1 MASVNRVLL
10 LGLVAAPARQRKGG
24 CELVIAVPEER
35 AGRTW
40 LERIVLIVPDRL
52 VQEVM
57 ELRPAQPVHAEGSLA
72 RASTGAVV
80 VVDRLF
86 SLGAAPAEQPAP
98 RQPVRSHASPLAHE
112 RAGHP
117 RRIHIGRPDERI
129 IWVRPARVGGC
140 PSGAALPLAHPRP
153 I

>member
-10 LGLVAAPARQRKGG
+10 MGLVAASARQGKGG
-24 CELVIAVPEER
+24 CELVVAVPEER

-40 LERIVLIVPDRL
+40 LERIALIVPDRL
-52 VQEVM
+52 VGEAM
-57 ELRPAQPVHAEGSLA
+57 ELRPAQPVHAEGYLA
-72 RASTGAVV
+72 RAGTGAGAV

-86 SLGAAPAEQPAP
+86 SLGEAPPEHPAP
-98 RQPVRSHASPLAHE
+98 RQPVGSHASPQAHE

-129 IWVRPARVGGC
+129 IWVRPTRVGGRRD
-140 PSGAALPLAHPRP
+140 LD
-153 I
+153 

>member
-10 LGLVAAPARQRKGG
+10 IGLVAAPARRGKGG
-24 CELVIAVPEER
+24 CELVVAVPEDR

-40 LERIVLIVPDRL
+40 LERIALVVPGRL
-52 VQEVM
+52 VGEAMQ
-57 ELRPAQPVHAEGSLA
+57 LRPAQPVHAEGYLA
-72 RASTGAVV
+72 RAGTGAVAV

-86 SLGAAPAEQPAP
+86 SLGEAPPEQPAP
-98 RQPVRSHASPLAHE
+98 RQPVGSHTSPRAHE

-129 IWVRPARVGGC
+129 IWVRPARVGGH
-140 PSGAALPLAHPRP
+140 PSRAE
-153 I
+153 

>member
-10 LGLVAAPARQRKGG
+10 IGLVATQARQGGGG
-24 CELVIAVPEER
+24 CELVVAVPEER

-40 LERIVLIVPDRL
+40 LERIALIVPDRL
-52 VQEVM
+52 VGEAM
-57 ELRPAQPVHAEGSLA
+57 ELRPAHPVHAEGYLA
-72 RASTGAVV
+72 RAGTGAVAV

-86 SLGAAPAEQPAP
+86 SLGEAPEEQPAP
-98 RQPVRSHASPLAHE
+98 RQPVGSHTSPQAHE

-129 IWVRPARVGGC
+129 IWVRPARVGGH
-140 PSGAALPLAHPRP
+140 PSRAE
-153 I
+153 